1 MSKLRSVNTQ
11 FWSDPYIEE
20 LTPSEKLLYL
30 YFITNEKTN
39 MLGVYELSI
48 KKIGFE
54 TGLNKDVI
62 EKALKGFES
71 VGKMRYT
78 QNHVVLLNFAKHQN
92 YNTNMKKSAIDTY
105 NALPKELKIND
116 ELIDR
121 ENPSEGF
128 ERVLKALGMVR
139 KIEIEDEI
147 EDEQE
152 EEKKFNFRSA
162 LVSLGVS
169 NNLVKDWLQV
179 RKTKK
184 AANTET
190 AFNALKKEI
199 QKSGLSAEKCLL
211 LAVENS
217 WAGFKAEYAKNQTNN
232 QHRKAHQSESQ
243 NYTFNI

>member
-1 MSKLRSVNTQ
+1 VVVATSG
-11 FWSDPYIEE
+11 
-20 LTPSEKLLYL
+20 
-30 YFITNEKTN
+30 
-39 MLGVYELSI
+39 GVSI
-48 KKIGFE
+48 KI
-54 TGLNKDVI
+54 TTTM
-62 EKALKGFES
+62 EKERLAFNFFKSYYEVYKMLPTPEAKAEFIYALCEKQFFGIDPDID
-71 VGKMRYT
+71 
-78 QNHVVLLNFAKHQN
+78 
-92 YNTNMKKSAIDTY
+92 AI
-105 NALPKELKIND
+105 
-116 ELIDR
+116 
-121 ENPSEGF
+121 
-128 ERVLKALGMVR
+128 
-139 KIEIEDEI
+139 
-147 EDEQE
+147 